1 MPADSV
7 SPRRSPAVI
16 DRRYRPTWRLRL
28 SRLLVVDDDI
38 QMLSAL
44 EAALRRKGH
53 AVETASN
60 GVDAVSKLESAP
72 VQAVIT
78 DLRMPGLDGLG
89 LLQHIRR
96 SQRALPVIVLSAY
109 GTVPTAVDAMK
120 AGATDFLLKPF
131 SHTAL
136 DEILNHHLTA
146 GVGPRSSTEATEI
159 ITQNFSML
167 SLLDQAAQAAKTN
180 ATILVQ
186 ADSGTG
192 KELLARWIHKNSANH
207 NGAFVAVNCA
217 ALPENLL
224 ESELFGYEKGAF
236 TGAANFKP
244 GRCELA
250 QNGNILL
257 DEIGEMAPL
266 LQAKLLRVLQDQEV
280 DRIGGKRPIP
290 IRVRVIATTNKDL
303 KKLIARGQFREDLF
317 FRLNVV
323 PLRMPP
329 LRERKDDITVLTR
342 HFMKKY
348 GGPAE
353 AEPETETIQL
363 LERYGWPGNVRELE
377 NMVHRAFALRGR
389 LKITPA
395 DLFENSVET
404 PDMSGLQ
411 AGQSVGEM
419 ERKLIMT
426 TLEQT
431 NGNRTHAARLL
442 GISLRTLRNK
452 LREYRVEEAITV

>member
-1 MPADSV
+1 
-7 SPRRSPAVI
+7 
-16 DRRYRPTWRLRL
+16 
-28 SRLLVVDDDI
+28 LLVVDDDI

-53 AVETASN
+53 MVETASN
-60 GVDAVSKLESAP
+60 GLDAASKLENAAFH
-72 VQAVIT
+72 AVIT
-78 DLRMPGLDGLG
+78 DLRMPGMDGLE
-89 LLQHIRR
+89 LLQHVRR
-96 SQRALPVIVLSAY
+96 TKPALPVVVLSAY

-131 SHTAL
+131 SHSAL
-136 DEILNHHLTA
+136 DEILDKHLAA
-146 GVGPRSSTEATEI
+146 GGGPVALSPRSTPGSLEI
-159 ITQNFSML
+159 ISQNSLMV

-186 ADSGTG
+186 AESGTG
-192 KELLARWIHKNSANH
+192 KELLARWVHKNSTNH
-207 NGAFVAVNCA
+207 TGPFVAVNCA

-236 TGAANFKP
+236 TGANTVKQGKF
-244 GRCELA
+244 ELA
-250 QNGNILL
+250 QNGTILL

-266 LQAKLLRVLQDQEV
+266 LQAKLLRVLQEQEV
-280 DRIGGKRPIP
+280 DRIGARRPIP

-303 KKLIARGQFREDLF
+303 RKLIARGQFREDLF

-323 PLRMPP
+323 PLRIPP
-329 LRERKDDITVLTR
+329 LRDRKDDISALTE

-348 GGPAE
+348 GGPGAGR
-353 AEPETETIQL
+353 PDDETIEL
-363 LERYGWPGNVRELE
+363 LQRYGWPGNVRELE
-377 NMVHRAFALRGR
+377 NIIHRSFALRGR

-395 DLFENSVET
+395 DLFDQSVET
-404 PDMSGLQ
+404 PEVGGLQ

-419 ERKLIMT
+419 ERKLILT
-426 TLEQT
+426 TLDQT

-452 LREYRVEEAITV
+452 LREYRVEEAAAV

>member
-1 MPADSV
+1 V
-7 SPRRSPAVI
+7 
-16 DRRYRPTWRLRL
+16 

-44 EAALRRKGH
+44 EAALRHKGH
-53 AVETASN
+53 TVETASN
-60 GVDAVSKLESAP
+60 GIDAASKLESSAAG

-78 DLRMPGLDGLG
+78 DLRMPGMDGLE
-89 LLQHIRR
+89 LLNHVRR
-96 SQRALPVIVLSAY
+96 TKPALPVIVLSAH

-120 AGATDFLLKPF
+120 AGAADFLQKPF
-131 SHTAL
+131 SHSAL
-136 DEILNHHLTA
+136 DEVLSKHVVSGFN
-146 GVGPRSSTEATEI
+146 PRSSSSESAEI
-159 ITQNFSML
+159 ITQNPFMQ
-167 SLLDQAAQAAKTN
+167 SLLDQAAQAAKTQ

-186 ADSGTG
+186 AESGTG

-207 NGAFVAVNCA
+207 NGPFVAVNCA

-236 TGAANFKP
+236 TGANGFKP
-244 GRCELA
+244 GKFELA
-250 QNGNILL
+250 QNGTILL

-266 LQAKLLRVLQDQEV
+266 LQAKLLRVLQEQEV
-280 DRIGGKRPIP
+280 DRVGGKRPIP

-303 KKLIARGQFREDLF
+303 RKLIARGQFREDLF

-329 LRERKDDITVLTR
+329 LRERKDDITVLTQ

-348 GGPAE
+348 GGATDAQPE
-353 AEPETETIQL
+353 AETIEL

-395 DLFENSVET
+395 DLFDNSVDT
-404 PDMSGLQ
+404 PDMTGLQ
-411 AGQSVGEM
+411 AGQSVGDM
-419 ERKLIMT
+419 ERKLILT
-426 TLEQT
+426 TLDQT
-431 NGNRTHAARLL
+431 SGNRTHAAKLL

-452 LREYRVEEAITV
+452 LREYRVEEAITA

>member
-1 MPADSV
+1 
-7 SPRRSPAVI
+7 
-16 DRRYRPTWRLRL
+16 
-28 SRLLVVDDDI
+28 
-38 QMLSAL
+38 
-44 EAALRRKGH
+44 
-53 AVETASN
+53 
-60 GVDAVSKLESAP
+60 

-78 DLRMPGLDGLG
+78 DLRMPGMDGLE
-89 LLQHIRR
+89 LLQHVRR
-96 SQRALPVIVLSAY
+96 TRPALPVIVLSAY

-131 SHTAL
+131 SHSAL
-136 DEILNHHLTA
+136 DEILNKHVVA
-146 GVGPRSSTEATEI
+146 GFSPRSSAESLDI
-159 ITQNFSML
+159 ISQNSLML
-167 SLLDQAAQAAKTN
+167 SLLDQAAQAAKTH

-186 ADSGTG
+186 AESGTG
-192 KELLARWIHKNSANH
+192 KELLARWVHKNSTNH
-207 NGAFVAVNCA
+207 NGPFVAVNCA

-236 TGAANFKP
+236 TGANTVKQGKF
-244 GRCELA
+244 ELA
-250 QNGNILL
+250 QNGTILL

-266 LQAKLLRVLQDQEV
+266 LQAKLLRVLQEQEV
-280 DRIGGKRPIP
+280 DRIGARRPIP

-303 KKLIARGQFREDLF
+303 RKLIARGQFREDLF

-323 PLRMPP
+323 PLRIPP
-329 LRERKDDITVLTR
+329 LRDRKDDIAALTG

-348 GGPAE
+348 GGTAVGRPDDE
-353 AEPETETIQL
+353 SIEL
-363 LERYGWPGNVRELE
+363 LQRYGWPGNVRELE
-377 NMVHRAFALRGR
+377 NIIHRSFALRGR

-395 DLFENSVET
+395 DLFDQSVET
-404 PDMSGLQ
+404 PESGSLQ

-426 TLEQT
+426 TLDQT

-452 LREYRVEEAITV
+452 LREYRVEEAAAI

>member
-1 MPADSV
+1 M
-7 SPRRSPAVI
+7 
-16 DRRYRPTWRLRL
+16 

-53 AVETASN
+53 TVETASN
-60 GVDAVSKLESAP
+60 GLDAAAKLENAP

-78 DLRMPGLDGLG
+78 DLRMPGMDGLE
-89 LLQHIRR
+89 LLQHVRR
-96 SQRALPVIVLSAY
+96 TKPALPVIVLSAY

-131 SHTAL
+131 SHAAL
-136 DEILNHHLTA
+136 DEILNKHVVA
-146 GVGPRSSTEATEI
+146 GAGPVAVSPRSTPESLEI
-159 ITQNFSML
+159 ISHHPLML

-186 ADSGTG
+186 AESGTG
-192 KELLARWIHKNSANH
+192 KELLARWVHKNSTNH
-207 NGAFVAVNCA
+207 NGPFVAVNCA

-236 TGAANFKP
+236 TGANTVKQGKF
-244 GRCELA
+244 ELA
-250 QNGNILL
+250 QNGTILL

-266 LQAKLLRVLQDQEV
+266 LQAKLLRVLQEQEV
-280 DRIGGKRPIP
+280 DRIGARRPIP

-303 KKLIARGQFREDLF
+303 RKLIARGQFREDLF

-323 PLRMPP
+323 PLRIPP
-329 LRERKDDITVLTR
+329 LRDRKDDIWALTE

-348 GGPAE
+348 GGPA
-353 AEPETETIQL
+353 AGRPDDETIEL
-363 LERYGWPGNVRELE
+363 LQRFGWPGNVRELE
-377 NMVHRAFALRGR
+377 NIIHRWFALRGR

-395 DLFENSVET
+395 DLFDQSIET
-404 PDMSGLQ
+404 PEAGSLQ
-411 AGQSVGEM
+411 AGQSVDEM

-426 TLEQT
+426 TLDQT
-431 NGNRTHAARLL
+431 NGNRTHAAKLL

-452 LREYRVEEAITV
+452 LREYRVEEAAAV

>member
-1 MPADSV
+1 
-7 SPRRSPAVI
+7 
-16 DRRYRPTWRLRL
+16 
-28 SRLLVVDDDI
+28 
-38 QMLSAL
+38 MLSAL

-53 AVETASN
+53 TVETAAD
-60 GVDAVSKLESAP
+60 GLAAAAKLENAP

-78 DLRMPGLDGLG
+78 DLRMPGMDGLE
-89 LLQHIRR
+89 LLQHVRR
-96 SQRALPVIVLSAY
+96 TKPALPVIVLSAY

-131 SHTAL
+131 SHSAL
-136 DEILNHHLTA
+136 DEILNKHVVA
-146 GVGPRSSTEATEI
+146 GAGPVAVSPRSTSESLEI
-159 ITQNFSML
+159 ISQNSLML
-167 SLLDQAAQAAKTN
+167 SLLDQATQAAKTN

-186 ADSGTG
+186 AESGTG

-207 NGAFVAVNCA
+207 NGPFVAVNCA

-236 TGAANFKP
+236 TGANNFKP
-244 GRCELA
+244 GKFELA
-250 QNGNILL
+250 QNGTMLL

-266 LQAKLLRVLQDQEV
+266 LQAKLLRVLQEQEV

-303 KKLIARGQFREDLF
+303 RKLIARGQFREDLF

-323 PLRMPP
+323 PLRIPP
-329 LRERKDDITVLTR
+329 LRDRKDDIAVLTE

-348 GGPAE
+348 GGAE
-353 AEPETETIQL
+353 VGQPDAETIDL
-363 LERYGWPGNVRELE
+363 LQRYGWPGNVRELE
-377 NMVHRAFALRGR
+377 NIVHRSFALRGR

-395 DLFENSVET
+395 DLFDQSVES
-404 PDMSGLQ
+404 PEASALQ

-431 NGNRTHAARLL
+431 NGNRTHAAKLL

-452 LREYRVEEAITV
+452 LREYRVEEAAAI

>member
-1 MPADSV
+1 
-7 SPRRSPAVI
+7 
-16 DRRYRPTWRLRL
+16 
-28 SRLLVVDDDI
+28 
-38 QMLSAL
+38 MLSAL

-53 AVETASN
+53 TVETAAD
-60 GVDAVSKLESAP
+60 GLAAAAKLENAP

-78 DLRMPGLDGLG
+78 DLRMPGMDGLE
-89 LLQHIRR
+89 LLQHVRR
-96 SQRALPVIVLSAY
+96 TKPALPVIVLSAY

-131 SHTAL
+131 SHSVL
-136 DEILNHHLTA
+136 DEILNKHVVA
-146 GVGPRSSTEATEI
+146 GAGPVAVSPRSTPETFKI
-159 ITQNFSML
+159 ISHHPWML

-186 ADSGTG
+186 AESGTG
-192 KELLARWIHKNSANH
+192 KELLARWVHKNSTNH
-207 NGAFVAVNCA
+207 NGPFVAVNCA

-236 TGAANFKP
+236 TGANTVKQGKF
-244 GRCELA
+244 ELA
-250 QNGNILL
+250 QNGTILL

-266 LQAKLLRVLQDQEV
+266 LQAKLLRVLQEQEV

-303 KKLIARGQFREDLF
+303 RKLIARGQFREDLF

-323 PLRMPP
+323 PLRVPP
-329 LRERKDDITVLTR
+329 LRDRKDDIAVLTQ
-342 HFMKKY
+342 HFVKKY
-348 GGPAE
+348 GGAAASEPDAE
-353 AEPETETIQL
+353 TLGL
-363 LERYGWPGNVRELE
+363 LQRYGWPGNVRELE
-377 NMVHRAFALRGR
+377 NIIHRSFALRGR
-389 LKITPA
+389 LKITA
-395 DLFENSVET
+395 SDLFDQSVES
-404 PDMSGLQ
+404 PDAPALQ

-452 LREYRVEEAITV
+452 LREYRVEEAAVL